1 MSYQYAIL
9 GAGRQGYAAAYDL
22 GKHGQAEK
30 IYLVDI
36 DSESLNKKAARLNDL
51 LDGEL
56 VEPIVLD
63 IKDKTE
69 LIRLLEKVDGIISSV
84 HFTYNLELT
93 RLALEIGFNMT
104 DLGGNTQVVRDQLSL
119 NSDQA
124 RSTVVPDCGMGP
136 GMNVSLATYAM
147 SLVDEPREVFIWDGG
162 LPQRPEPPWKYQ
174 STFNLDGLSNEYYG
188 NAYFIQEGEIR
199 EVPCFSKY
207 ELLNFPEP
215 LGKLEAFVTSG
226 GLSTAPWSLQ
236 HRLTTLENKTLRYPG
251 HHAQFKAFSDL
262 GLLEQNEVEISGCK
276 INPREFFHHLL
287 KDKIYSPQVEDVGII
302 RVLCRGISR
311 GQSKQAEVELIDYF
325 NPENNLTAMQKLTGW
340 HASIMLILAVQGHL
354 EKGVI
359 SVENAV
365 SGEKIVEQL
374 KLRGFNLSV
383 EVK

>member
-30 IYLVDI
+30 IYLADI
-36 DSESLNKKAARLNDL
+36 APESLNKEATKLNDL
-51 LDGEL
+51 LDSEL
-56 VEPIVLD
+56 VEPILLD
-63 IKDKTE
+63 IADKSE
-69 LIRLLEKVDGIISSV
+69 LIKLLEKVDGIISSV

-93 RLALEIGFNMT
+93 KLALEIGFNMT

-119 NSDQA
+119 NSNQA

-162 LPQRPEPPWKYQ
+162 LPQNPEPPWNYK

-188 NAYFIQEGEIR
+188 NAYFIQEGDIR

-236 HRLTTLENKTLRYPG
+236 HRLKTLENKTLRYPG

-262 GLLEQNEVEISGCK
+262 GLLEQSEVEISGCK
-276 INPREFFHHLL
+276 IKPREFFHHLL
-287 KDKIYSPQVEDVGII
+287 KNKIYSPQVEDVGII
-302 RVLCRGISR
+302 RVLCRGISQ
-311 GQSKQAEVELIDYF
+311 GEPKQARVELIDYF
-325 NPENNLTAMQKLTGW
+325 NPETGLTAMQKLTGW
-340 HASIMLILAVQGHL
+340 HASIMLILAVQDQL
-354 EKGVI
+354 KKGVI

-374 KLRGFNLSV
+374 ELRGFNLSV
-383 EVK
+383 KVK